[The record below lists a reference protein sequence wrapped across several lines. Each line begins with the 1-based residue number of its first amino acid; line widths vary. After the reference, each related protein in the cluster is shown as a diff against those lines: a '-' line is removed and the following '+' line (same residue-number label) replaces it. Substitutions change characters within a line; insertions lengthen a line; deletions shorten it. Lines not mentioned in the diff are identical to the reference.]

1 MFDVMVEVRIGGEET
16 RRRSLS
22 TSQLRVCGGWKV
34 TVTSSSPSISNVES
48 WMVASDSSVR
58 SRRCSMPSREA
69 NVGGARGSDFGRL
82 RAPVRTCIG
91 ANGRDGDGRGIVLS
105 VGEED
110 GKEGAGK
117 AGTADVMVRE
127 RRRRK
132 RVRLDGRDGTGGARD
147 SLVR

>member
-1 MFDVMVEVRIGGEET
+1 M
-16 RRRSLS
+16 
-22 TSQLRVCGGWKV
+22 
-34 TVTSSSPSISNVES
+34 
-48 WMVASDSSVR
+48 
-58 SRRCSMPSREA
+58 
-69 NVGGARGSDFGRL
+69 
-82 RAPVRTCIG
+82 
-91 ANGRDGDGRGIVLS
+91 S